1 MIFDRPG
8 AISFPDTRLKGVGI
22 LRYCFSLTYWP
33 DFGPDTSVIP
43 DGLTVLT
50 LFAEILGQ
58 VLVPPIQQSAAP
70 FLKFR
75 NETALRTCL
84 IRTGLRSSAP
94 PERGRHRHD
103 ETDHQVHVKQ
113 TGTPH

>member
-58 VLVPPIQQSAAP
+58 VLVPPIHRSAVP